1 MADRTLELHPNYTC
15 YSDMYLASGLLTP
28 RTILAH
34 CIHLQTRDLDNLA
47 ASRAGVAHN
56 PNSNTCLRDGDC
68 RVRDLLHRGIKVGL
82 GTDCSAGYM
91 PSIHDAMRSASNV
104 SRNLAVREGEGRYVL
119 GFSEVVWLGT
129 MGGAE
134 VVGMEDLIGNFER
147 GKKFDA
153 LVVDVEGVVSA
164 DASLWE
170 DGEGD
175 GEAMVKKWVFLG
187 DRTSIRKVYVDGE
200 LVTGQDAGA

>member
-1 MADRTLELHPNYTC
+1 
-15 YSDMYLASGLLTP
+15 MYLASLLLTP

-34 CIHLQTRDLDNLA
+34 CIYLQPRDLDNLSR
-47 ASRAGVAHN
+47 SRAGVAHN

-68 RVRDLLHRGIKVGL
+68 RVRDLLDRGIKVGL

-134 VVGMEDLIGNFER
+134 VVGMEDLVGTFET
-147 GKKFDA
+147 GKRFDA
-153 LVVDVEGVVSA
+153 LVVDVEGVISA
-164 DASLWE
+164 DAGLWE

-187 DRTSIRKVYVDGE
+187 DKTSIKKVYVDGK
-200 LVTGQDAGA
+200 LVAGQDAGV